1 MQTTL
6 RNKIYKAALFPMF
19 LMMVVAT
26 ICLIV
31 SSVSSIKSA
40 SFKSIDSIA
49 TSNSSFIHNWL
60 DTKSK
65 IILNYATLTE
75 NDKLGIKTLKNVEL
89 AGTLSHTTG
98 FLDVYFGSNDG
109 LMYSILT
116 SVEEYQKTG
125 YDPRK
130 RDWYEGSLAKN
141 GQVYISD
148 PYIDIDTKKM
158 VVSMAATSKE
168 GVVGGDIATDEISGI
183 ISSMNLPAEGFSVLV
198 YGDENKILAYKD
210 GKLVDQ
216 PLSSIDKNLTSEFI
230 TKLHNSNDFEELD
243 FNNGETMLAYDKQI
257 QDMPWK
263 LLIFVKK
270 SEFYSSLY
278 YYLTLEILLM
288 AAIAV
293 ISCLVLNSFLQ
304 KKVINPIQT
313 VASFL
318 KHLAN
323 GSANL
328 NNRVQIETGDELQE
342 LGKDFNAFLDK
353 QQSSIDTITQHI
365 TSSAETTSNNNELI
379 KESIENQM
387 SSIHGMISTLSNI
400 TESAKQIID
409 GTTDTVDSLTNI
421 ASTSQEGQ
429 QLVSAAHS
437 AIQTL
442 SDTITE
448 TKKSVYKVSEFT
460 NDISTLS
467 ATIRTIAD
475 QTNLLALNAAI
486 ESARAG
492 EHGRGFA
499 VVADEVRNLAIKTRE
514 STEKIQSTIDSL
526 VANTKNTIVLVDK
539 SNTDCLESIRNTNDA
554 ASFIN
559 EISDQVESICSKA
572 ESISTLAQN
581 QSNDISS
588 AEHNVNEVTEAQEQ
602 LTETIR
608 SCNASIEEML
618 TKSNDIRNAMLQKA
632 NESKEDAE
640 EINLT
645 R

>member
-6 RNKIYKAALFPMF
+6 RTKIYKALLLPMF

-31 SSVSSIKSA
+31 TTVSSIKAA
-40 SFKSIDSIA
+40 SFRSIDSIA

-60 DTKSK
+60 ETQSRVV
-65 IILNYATLTE
+65 INYGNLTE
-75 NDKLGIKTLKNVEL
+75 NSKLGIKTLKNVEL
-89 AGTLSHTTG
+89 AGTLSQTSD
-98 FLDVYFGSNDG
+98 FMDVYFGSNDG

-116 SVEEYQKTG
+116 SVEEYQKEG

-141 GQVYISD
+141 GQIYISD

-158 VVSMAATSKE
+158 VISMAKTVKE
-168 GVVGGDIATDEISGI
+168 GVVGGDVATDSISETVAG
-183 ISSMNLPAEGFSVLV
+183 MTLPATGFAVLV

-210 GKLVDQ
+210 GKMVDQ
-216 PLSSIDKNLTSEFI
+216 PLTAIDKNLTTELIS
-230 TKLHNSNDFEELD
+230 KLSNSKELTEVE
-243 FNNGETMLAYDKQI
+243 FNNGETMLAHDQQI
-257 QDMPWK
+257 PNMPWK

-270 SEFYSSLY
+270 ADFFAGIY
-278 YYLTLEILLM
+278 YYLGLEILLM

-293 ISCLVLNSFLQ
+293 IAYLVIGAFLQ
-304 KKVINPIQT
+304 KNVISPITT
-313 VASFL
+313 VGTFL
-318 KHLAN
+318 KDLAN
-323 GSANL
+323 GSADI
-328 NNRVQIETGDELQE
+328 NNRVKIETGDELQE
-342 LGKDFNAFLDK
+342 LGNDFNSFLDK
-353 QQSSIDTITQHI
+353 QHNSIDEITDHI
-365 TSSAETTSNNNELI
+365 TNTAETTSNNNELI

-387 SSIHGMISTLSNI
+387 NSIHGMISTLSNI

-409 GTTDTVDSLTNI
+409 GTTSTVDSLTNI

-429 QLVSAAHS
+429 HLVSAAHA

-448 TKKSVYKVSEFT
+448 TKESVYKVSEFT

-514 STEKIQSTIDSL
+514 STEKIQTTIDSL
-526 VANTKNTIVLVDK
+526 VANTKNTIILVDK
-539 SNTDCLESIRNTNDA
+539 SNTDCLESIKNTDDA

-559 EISDQVESICSKA
+559 EISDQVENICSKA
-572 ESISTLAQN
+572 ESISLLAQN

-588 AEHNVNEVTEAQEQ
+588 AEQNVNEVTEAQEQ
-602 LTETIR
+602 LTQTIR
-608 SCNASIEEML
+608 NCNVSIDEMIS
-618 TKSNDIRNAMLQKA
+618 KSNDIRNKMLQKGDTKQVD
-632 NESKEDAE
+632 SP
-640 EINLT
+640 
-645 R
+645 